1 MTRDHG
7 FTLIEMIVAV
17 VVLGFVLAGLAQAS
31 HFGIAAWNAQTREA
45 ARVADLERVDRIL
58 RLLINETA
66 APLAADDKDEF
77 VGEEHRFQIVTRLP
91 DQPETDPVRR
101 GRVAVGVDAEHRL
114 LLRWQPHPN
123 AIALKTLPPPDQIIL
138 AEGVD
143 HLDMRYRQA
152 ESDGG
157 KWSTRWSDASLPA
170 LVQLNIVFQNERHVW
185 PVIQVATMIDPNGS
199 F

>member
-1 MTRDHG
+1 MRREHG
-7 FTLIEMIVAV
+7 FTLMEMIVAV

-31 HFGIAAWNAQTREA
+31 HFGIYAWNAQSREA
-45 ARVADLERVDRIL
+45 ARVAELERVDRVL
-58 RLLINETA
+58 RLVISEAA

-77 VGEEHRFQIVTRLP
+77 VGEEHRFQVVTRLP
-91 DQPETDPVRR
+91 DQPPTDPVRR
-101 GRVAVGVDAEHRL
+101 AQVAVGVDGQHRL

-123 AIALKTLPPPDQIIL
+123 AVALKTLAPAEEIVL

-143 HLDMRYRQA
+143 HLDVRYRQSA
-152 ESDGG
+152 ADGG
-157 KWSTRWSDASLPA
+157 KWMSRWSDASLPG
-170 LVQLNIVFQNERHVW
+170 LVQMNIVLQNEHRVW